1 MQTILELEEAVKDTS
16 QQPDVH
22 AKSYSPTAPCSKASL
37 HMQFTWPCTTFFR
50 DFLAGDELARHGMD
64 DSQLPLSY
72 NSPPNTSLT
81 CPADGSA
88 TQLSHPVSQLGHI
101 GRVGCSAC

>member
-1 MQTILELEEAVKDTS
+1 MKTKQNKILDPLIAAAILLS
-16 QQPDVH
+16 N
-22 AKSYSPTAPCSKASL
+22 KSLS
-37 HMQFTWPCTTFFR
+37 TWPCTILIR
-50 DFLAGDELARHGMD
+50 DVLAEDELARHGMD

-101 GRVGCSAC
+101 GRVSCSAC